1 MCLST
6 ISPVNNES
14 SKNGR
19 GYEELL
25 YGTVIIIAR
34 VSRGIRCRGR
44 ILNDRGSDQFMG
56 YEVVGSNRRV
66 WEKSRI
72 IVKRDRNSMVN
83 RSLGI
88 ERM

>member
-25 YGTVIIIAR
+25 YGTVIIAR

-56 YEVVGSNRRV
+56 YEIVGSNRRV

-72 IVKRDRNSMVN
+72 IVKRET
-83 RSLGI
+83 I
-88 ERM
+88 ETRW

>member
-25 YGTVIIIAR
+25 YGTVIIAR

-44 ILNDRGSDQFMG
+44 ILNDRRSDQFMG

-72 IVKRDRNSMVN
+72 IVKRET
-83 RSLGI
+83 I
-88 ERM
+88 ETRW

>member
-72 IVKRDRNSMVN
+72 IVKRET
-83 RSLGI
+83 I
-88 ERM
+88 ESRW

>member
-25 YGTVIIIAR
+25 YGTVIIAR

-44 ILNDRGSDQFMG
+44 ILNDRRSDQFMG

-72 IVKRDRNSMVN
+72 IVKRETTETR
-83 RSLGI
+83 
-88 ERM
+88 

>member
-25 YGTVIIIAR
+25 YGTVIIAR

-72 IVKRDRNSMVN
+72 IVKREA
-83 RSLGI
+83 I
-88 ERM
+88 ETRW

>member
-25 YGTVIIIAR
+25 YGTVIIAR

-44 ILNDRGSDQFMG
+44 ILNRGSDQFMG

-72 IVKRDRNSMVN
+72 IVKRET
-83 RSLGI
+83 I
-88 ERM
+88 ETRW

>member
-25 YGTVIIIAR
+25 YGTVIAR

-72 IVKRDRNSMVN
+72 IVKREA
-83 RSLGI
+83 I
-88 ERM
+88 ESRW

>member
-25 YGTVIIIAR
+25 YGTVIIAR

-72 IVKRDRNSMVN
+72 IVKRET
-83 RSLGI
+83 I
-88 ERM
+88 ETRW

>member
-1 MCLST
+1 MRRRCRKTKFLSSLVHISWCVVCLST

-25 YGTVIIIAR
+25 YGTVIIAR

-56 YEVVGSNRRV
+56 YES
-66 WEKSRI
+66 S
-72 IVKRDRNSMVN
+72 
-83 RSLGI
+83 SLGKKSNY
-88 ERM
+88 RKA